1 MPTSPPS
8 APGDDQAGRP
18 ERPQRAGGPAPL
30 RPVRPPKG
38 VRRLFTIW
46 TGSMLLS
53 FLGLLGAVLF
63 MVDARLEL
71 LLARPD
77 ANEALRTAI
86 GNLHLGALV
95 GLAVVIGLELL
106 FIGGF
111 RTRRRGRLAASLVA
125 VVHVLASPLLI
136 EVAAG
141 PAPMGLGVTG
151 LLAAGAV
158 LAAVGTVGL
167 WLPPVTRWARA

>member
-8 APGDDQAGRP
+8 APDDQAGRP
-18 ERPQRAGGPAPL
+18 ERPQRSGGPAPL
-30 RPVRPPKG
+30 RPVRPPTG
-38 VRRLFTIW
+38 VRRLFTVW
-46 TGSMLLS
+46 TASMLLS

-63 MVDARLEL
+63 LVDARVEL
-71 LLARPD
+71 LASRPD
-77 ANEALRTAI
+77 ANEALRSAI
-86 GNLHLGALV
+86 GNLHLGSLI

-106 FIGGF
+106 LVGGF

-125 VVHVLASPLLI
+125 AVHVLLSPVLI
-136 EVAAG
+136 EVVAG
-141 PAPMGLGVTG
+141 PGPVGLGVTG

-167 WLPPVTRWARA
+167 WLPSVTRWMRA